1 MMRGAQELF
10 AVSAPGL
17 GPALRAEC
25 EALGWHPRVEPG
37 GVAFAFEAA
46 RLAEANLRLR
56 TASRVWL
63 RVARF
68 PAPDAEAL
76 CRGLEDA
83 DPRQAC
89 GDVPFALTG
98 AVEGSRLGRVDRLIE
113 AAERTWRIR
122 SAESETAQTVL
133 LRIED
138 DVCTVA
144 VDTSGELLYRRGYRQ
159 EISRAPL
166 RETLGAGLLLLA
178 GYDGTQALWD
188 PMCGSGTLVIEGA
201 LLALRRAP
209 GLNRGFAFERWP
221 GVAAEEV
228 RAIRERVSQERLAAP
243 PAPIWGTDLH
253 AGSLGTARRNARRA
267 EVLDALRLERQDATK
282 LTLAPPAEA
291 GLLISNL
298 PYGIRVG
305 EKRELEALY
314 RGLSQTLR
322 ERFQGWRAALY
333 VAKDSPTHALGLEV
347 EQRFEISNGGIRC
360 ELIVG
365 SPSGRPRA
373 PVSRSRSPA

>member
-1 MMRGAQELF
+1 MMPGTPELF
-10 AVSAPGL
+10 AVAAPGL
-17 GPALRAEC
+17 VPALRSEC
-25 EALGWHPRVEPG
+25 EALGWQPRTEPG
-37 GVAFAFEAA
+37 GVAFALAPGS
-46 RLAEANLRLR
+46 LAEANLRLR
-56 TASRVWL
+56 TASRIWL

-68 PAPDAEAL
+68 PAPDAQTL
-76 CRGLEDA
+76 HRGLAGA
-83 DPRQAC
+83 DPKQVC
-89 GDVPFALTG
+89 GEVPFALSG

-113 AAERTWRIR
+113 TAERAWRIR
-122 SAESETAQTVL
+122 SAESGSAQAVL
-133 LRIED
+133 LRMED

-209 GLNRGFAFERWP
+209 GLHRGFAFERWP
-221 GVAAEEV
+221 GFAAEEL
-228 RAIRERVSQERLAAP
+228 RAIRERLTAEGLAIA

-282 LTLAPPAEA
+282 PTLAPPAQT

-322 ERFQGWRAALY
+322 ERFAGWRVALY
-333 VAKDSPTHALGLEV
+333 VAKDSPTQALGLEV
-347 EQRFEISNGGIRC
+347 ERRFDVSNGGIRC
-360 ELIVG
+360 ELLVG
-365 SPSGRPRA
+365 HAR
-373 PVSRSRSPA
+373 

>member
-1 MMRGAQELF
+1 MALGAQELF
-10 AVSAPGL
+10 VVSAPGL
-17 GPALRAEC
+17 LPALRAEC
-25 EALGWHPRVEPG
+25 EALGWWARPEPG
-37 GVAFAFEAA
+37 GVALAWDAA
-46 RLAEANLRLR
+46 RMVEANLRLR
-56 TASRVWL
+56 TASRVWRL
-63 RVARF
+63 LASF
-68 PAPDAEAL
+68 PAPDVEAL
-76 CRGLEDA
+76 RRGLMGVA
-83 DPRQAC
+83 PQQVC
-89 GDVPFALTG
+89 GEVPFTLLG
-98 AVEGSRLGRVDRLIE
+98 AVEGSRLGRVDRLLE
-113 AAERTWRIR
+113 AAERAWRIR
-122 SAESETAQTVL
+122 AVDSEAAQAVL
-133 LRIED
+133 LRLED

-201 LLALRRAP
+201 LRALQLAP

-221 GVAAEEV
+221 GFDVEEA
-228 RAIRERVSQERLAAP
+228 RAIRERLAGARLATAP
-243 PAPIWGTDLH
+243 TALWGTDLH

-267 EVLDALRLERQDATK
+267 GVLEALRLERQDATRIT
-282 LTLAPPAEA
+282 LTPPAEA

-314 RGLSQTLR
+314 RGLSRTLR
-322 ERFQGWRAALY
+322 ERFAGWRVALY
-333 VAKDSPTHALGLEV
+333 VAKDGPTHALALEV

-360 ELIVG
+360 ELLV
-365 SPSGRPRA
+365 GRPG
-373 PVSRSRSPA
+373 